1 MRRYIAVFVV
11 ICAFM
16 MLFLSAAYSEDRSVT
31 VKGKK
36 GTDTSASVNARY
48 HALIIGS
55 NNYKHLPKLKT
66 AIADAKAVEEILR
79 TKYGFK
85 TKLLID
91 ATRADILGNINKM
104 RKKLGSNDN
113 LLIYYAGHGEFDK
126 NVEKAYWLPVDAQRD
141 DPTNWIIADD
151 ITSNIKRISS
161 RHILLVSDSCY
172 SGTLTRAA
180 VIDLKSAEK
189 DEYIKKM
196 AERPSRTL
204 MASGGNEPVAD
215 GGGSGHSVF
224 ASAFLKALKETEK
237 NVFTAEELFHG
248 RGSVKEMVAGKSD
261 QVPEY
266 NTIKNSG
273 HEGGD
278 FVFQTAKASVSGA
291 GGYTAPLAPIE
302 IKEPSGKDFKIDDL
316 EKEAKEIEKNKAAWN
331 SKLQKMKQAYGKVK
345 TFEKG
350 TSPADRKSSAWQR
363 FLDTFS
369 QDNPYSQEDDTMRQE
384 AEERVSYWNSQ
395 QQIAMAPRPDPSVSP
410 LGKGGIKGGV
420 FKDPLTNIEFVFVKG
435 GCYGSSYTVHEVC
448 VDDFYI
454 GKYEVTQGQWKA
466 VMGNNP
472 SSFSSCGDNCPVEQ
486 VSWNDIQDFINKLN
500 QKNNPPSPPFS
511 KGGLKDSPLTKGAG
525 GLYRLPTEAE
535 WEYAARSGGKSEKYA
550 GTSNE
555 SELGDYA
562 WYDKNSGSKR
572 HPVGQ
577 KKPNGLGIY
586 DMTGNV
592 WEWVNDWYDSDYY
605 KNSPKSN
612 PTGPSSGKEYK
623 VLRGGSWFFD
633 AWLLETSYR
642 FWIVPTFRFYFN
654 GFRLAFPAK

>member
-1 MRRYIAVFVV
+1 MRRYIAGFIV

-36 GTDTSASVNARY
+36 GTDTSVSVNARY

-91 ATRADILGNINKM
+91 ATRDDILNNINEM

-113 LLIYYAGHGEFDK
+113 LLIYYAGHGEYDK
-126 NVEKAYWLPVDAQRD
+126 NVDKAYWLPVDAERD
-141 DPTNWIIADD
+141 NPTKWVIADD

-161 RHILLVSDSCY
+161 KHILLVSDSCY

-196 AERPSRTL
+196 MEKPSRTL

-237 NVFTAEELFHG
+237 NIFTAEELFHG

-273 HEGGD
+273 HDGGD

-291 GGYTAPLAPIE
+291 GGYTPPLTPVE

-316 EKEAKEIEKNKAAWN
+316 EKEAKEIEKNKAAWS
-331 SKLQKMKQAYGKVK
+331 SKLKEMKQAYSKVK
-345 TFEKG
+345 TFEQG
-350 TSPADRKSSAWQR
+350 ASPADRKSSAWQR

-384 AEERVSYWNSQ
+384 AEERIRYWNNQ
-395 QQIAMAPRPDPSVSP
+395 QQIAMAPAKKFLDKIT
-410 LGKGGIKGGV
+410 GKT
-420 FKDPLTNIEFVFVKG
+420 FTDPLTNMEFVYVKG
-435 GCYGSSYTVHEVC
+435 GCYQMGDTFRDGDAAERPVHEVC
-448 VDDFYI
+448 LNDFYI

-466 VMGNNP
+466 IMGNNP
-472 SSFSSCGDNCPVEQ
+472 SYFRDCGDNCPVEQ
-486 VSWNDIQDFINKLN
+486 VSWNDIQDFISKLN
-500 QKNNPPSPPFS
+500 QKYNPPSPPFT
-511 KGGLKDSPLTKGAG
+511 KGGLKDSPLTKG
-525 GLYRLPTEAE
+525 
-535 WEYAARSGGKSEKYA
+535 
-550 GTSNE
+550 
-555 SELGDYA
+555 
-562 WYDKNSGSKR
+562 
-572 HPVGQ
+572 
-577 KKPNGLGIY
+577 
-586 DMTGNV
+586 
-592 WEWVNDWYDSDYY
+592 
-605 KNSPKSN
+605 
-612 PTGPSSGKEYK
+612 
-623 VLRGGSWFFD
+623 
-633 AWLLETSYR
+633 
-642 FWIVPTFRFYFN
+642 
-654 GFRLAFPAK
+654 